1 MYIYSFKMEIFMKKS
16 LLSFVAVSLL
26 MSFAGHVLAEEK
38 SASVKSAAYAKTA
51 FDILSFPIVLLVT
64 TACVGK
70 AIKPGLTSITS
81 DFLDADIAKWVS
93 YATGMGIGALTGM
106 GSRALYVKLH
116 KAFGFTDEEINQVC
130 AESFE
135 QKAWIAAQ
143 VGPIL
148 LLLKEYYD
156 AKARAERE
164 KRERE
169 QRLNNRPTIVIL

>member
-1 MYIYSFKMEIFMKKS
+1 MKKS
-16 LLSFVAVSLL
+16 LLTFVAVGFWMGSTGQI
-26 MSFAGHVLAEEK
+26 MAEER

-81 DFLDADIAKWVS
+81 DFLDAEIAKWVS
-93 YATGMGIGALTGM
+93 YATGMGIGTLTGM

-116 KAFGFTDEEINQVC
+116 KAFGFTDEEINQIC

-148 LLLKEYYD
+148 AILAEYYS
-156 AKARAERE
+156 AKARAEKEERE
-164 KRERE
+164 RRERE
-169 QRLNNRPTIVIL
+169 QRERPTIFTVYRG